1 MREQSDA
8 GPDPDDVFRA
18 TPEIRGGIAC
28 FTGTRVGVSQ
38 LLGYLRDGCTID
50 DFLSD
55 FPTVTKNQAQRAIER
70 IDNEYVR
77 RVERDGASE
86 HRQGQGRAAE
96 DSGFTA

>member
-1 MREQSDA
+1 MGEQSNA
-8 GPDPDDVFRA
+8 GPDPDEVFQAR
-18 TPEIRGGIAC
+18 TDIRGGIAC

-55 FPTVTKNQAQRAIER
+55 FPTVTKDQAQRAIER

-77 RVERDGASE
+77 RVERDGAGE
-86 HRQGQGRAAE
+86 HRQGQGRGAE
-96 DSGFTA
+96 DGGFTA